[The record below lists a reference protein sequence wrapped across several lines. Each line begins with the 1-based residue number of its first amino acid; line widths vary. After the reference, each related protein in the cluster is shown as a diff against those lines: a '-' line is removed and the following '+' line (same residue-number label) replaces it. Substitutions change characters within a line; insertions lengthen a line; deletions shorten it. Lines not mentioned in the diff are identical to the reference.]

1 MTLLVVGVRKQK
13 RLLFFSH
20 HFPPHFND
28 VTILK
33 VMTQIDQ
40 IILLCFLCN
49 VFFFVVWNLQIYETI
64 YIACKIVSN
73 NLYLIN
79 YLVYG
84 TVVSRRAFKNEK
96 RTSCYLLDDEVFKLD
111 YISSTKF
118 LSGFS
123 ANCSPVASLLSQTV
137 AKFSGYDDLPKYFV
151 IG

>member
-96 RTSCYLLDDEVFKLD
+96 RTSCMLF
-111 YISSTKF
+111 IRRRS
-118 LSGFS
+118 
-123 ANCSPVASLLSQTV
+123 
-137 AKFSGYDDLPKYFV
+137 
-151 IG
+151 I